1 MLLQL
6 IFNELIQP
14 GKYNKIIPRF
24 KLINT
29 TFMYFKIVNMFEIIE
44 ALFDH
49 LRNNIHTKIVIFQ
62 NTAFCFNLN

>member
-44 ALFDH
+44 ALFDYYG
-49 LRNNIHTKIVIFQ
+49 N
-62 NTAFCFNLN
+62 